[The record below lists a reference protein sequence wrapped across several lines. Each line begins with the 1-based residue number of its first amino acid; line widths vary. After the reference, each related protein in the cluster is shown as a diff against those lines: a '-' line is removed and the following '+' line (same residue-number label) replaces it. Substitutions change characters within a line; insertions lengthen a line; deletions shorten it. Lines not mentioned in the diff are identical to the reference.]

1 MSRPTSRIKTT
12 PRIKSWAALVLT
24 CTSLLVA
31 CATTPAEAA
40 RRELRFSGAQITRQL
55 APSFPL
61 RRCVFGNLGCA
72 ELKNPRVQMKRDDQR
87 LFMDLDVR
95 FEPLPGQGIT
105 HGRVQF
111 AGIPAYDP
119 REGAFYLRRPELL
132 DLSVDGIGAAEARQ
146 ISGLISGMLADQF
159 FSDQPLWTLDESD
172 PRQAMARLT
181 LRGLSVRNGV
191 LVVVMGDEDEPLDES
206 HVIPR
211 DGGAGRD
218 GNAEGARRGSRGGES
233 GEGRGGGARNL
244 QPSRPGEGS
253 SRQERDVP
261 DRQGSSPWQRGTPP
275 AQTPPA
281 DGSRNGGG
289 TQGSGPVWL

>member
-1 MSRPTSRIKTT
+1 MTRPT
-12 PRIKSWAALVLT
+12 PRFRTWAALVLT

-40 RRELRFSGAQITRQL
+40 RRELRFTGAQITRQL

-87 LFMDLDVR
+87 LYMDMDVR
-95 FEPLPGQGIT
+95 FEPLPGQGLT
-105 HGRVQF
+105 RGSVQF

-119 REGAFYLRRPELL
+119 REGAFYLRSPELL
-132 DLSVDGIGAAEARQ
+132 DLSVDGIGAAESRQ
-146 ISGLISGMLADQF
+146 IASLVSGMLAEQF

-211 DGGAGRD
+211 D
-218 GNAEGARRGSRGGES
+218 
-233 GEGRGGGARNL
+233 
-244 QPSRPGEGS
+244 EGS
-253 SRQERDVP
+253 SRQERGRSGGAGSTGRDSARSVQPARPGQTTPRQERSVP
-261 DRQGSSPWQRGTPP
+261 QQQAPAPWGHGTPP
-275 AQTPPA
+275 AGTPPA
-281 DGSRNGGG
+281 DGSRNQDGPE
-289 TQGSGPVWL
+289 GSGPVWL